1 MLKAIITDFDGTLVN
16 TFEANWRAYEKA
28 FSEEGLSISLE
39 EYKGIYGMRFDD
51 FMRTVGIVDVDVAKR
66 IRDLKTLYYPD
77 FFDRIVPNRRLI
89 GELVNFRKTGGKT
102 AIASTARKENL
113 MNVLEHFQLGG
124 LFDLIYSA
132 NDVRKGK
139 PDPEIYL
146 KTMQQLGV
154 TPEETLI
161 YEDSEVGVQAAAAS
175 GAKYVRVTEQ
185 WFEK

>member
-16 TFEANWRAYEKA
+16 TFEANWMAYERA
-28 FSEEGLSISLE
+28 FAGEGLSISLE
-39 EYKGIYGMRFDD
+39 EYNRIYGMRFDD

-66 IRDLKTLYYPD
+66 IRNLKTLYYPE
-77 FFDRIVPNRRLI
+77 FFDKIVPNKRLI
-89 GELVNFRKTGGKT
+89 DELVNFRKTGGKT

-113 MNVLEHFQLGG
+113 TNVLEHFQLGE

-132 NDVRKGK
+132 DDVKKGK

-175 GAKYVRVTEQ
+175 GAKYIRVNKE

>member
-1 MLKAIITDFDGTLVN
+1 MIEAIITDFDGTLVN
-16 TFEANWRAYEKA
+16 TFEANWKAYERA

-51 FMRTVGIVDVDVAKR
+51 FMRTVGITDVDAAKR

-77 FFDRIVPNRRLI
+77 FFDKIVPNKRLI
-89 GELVNFRKTGGKT
+89 DELVNFRRAGGKT

-113 MNVLEHFQLGG
+113 MNVLEYFQLSE

-132 NDVRKGK
+132 DDVKKGK
-139 PDPEIYL
+139 PNPEIYL
-146 KTMQQLGV
+146 KTMQQLGAA
-154 TPEETLI
+154 PEETLI

-175 GAKYVRVTEQ
+175 GAKYIRVNEE

>member
-28 FSEEGLSISLE
+28 FSEVGLSISLE

-51 FMRTVGIVDVDVAKR
+51 FMRTVAIEDADVAKR

-77 FFDRIVPNRRLI
+77 FFDKIVPNKRLI
-89 GELVNFRKTGGKT
+89 DELVNFRRTGGKT

-113 MNVLEHFQLGG
+113 MNVLEHFHWGG

-132 NDVRKGK
+132 DDVKKGK

-154 TPEETLI
+154 TSEETLI

-175 GAKYVRVTEQ
+175 GAQYIRVNKE

>member
-1 MLKAIITDFDGTLVN
+1 MINTIITDFDGSLVN
-16 TFEANWRAYEKA
+16 TFEANWKAYERA

-51 FMRTVGIVDVDVAKR
+51 FMRTVGIEDADVAKR

-77 FFDRIVPNRRLI
+77 FFDKIVPNKRLI
-89 GELVNFRKTGGKT
+89 DELVNFRRAGGKT

-113 MNVLEHFQLGG
+113 MNVLEHFQLGE

-132 NDVRKGK
+132 DDVKKGK

-154 TPEETLI
+154 APEETLI

-175 GAKYVRVTEQ
+175 GAQYVRVNEE